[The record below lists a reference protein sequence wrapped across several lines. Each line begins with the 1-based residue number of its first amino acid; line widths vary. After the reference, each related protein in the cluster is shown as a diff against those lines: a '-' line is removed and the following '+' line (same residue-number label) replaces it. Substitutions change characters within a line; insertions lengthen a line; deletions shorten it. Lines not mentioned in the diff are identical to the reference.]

1 MGKAVTAENAATARD
16 AVDEPA
22 WRRVITLHGR
32 IEQEL
37 AKALQRRFGLGLTE
51 YRALSRLA
59 EVDGCSLRMQVLAD
73 AIGLNQSSVS
83 RLVARL
89 EEAGLTVRDPC
100 ENDRRG
106 VYSMLTPAGR
116 ERQALAEPVYR
127 ETLSAALDR
136 AANDPEL
143 AEAVVALR
151 ATAG

>member
-1 MGKAVTAENAATARD
+1 MAQQTEAARD

-22 WRRVITLHGR
+22 WRRLITLHGR
-32 IEQEL
+32 IEHEL
-37 AKALQRRFGLGLTE
+37 AKVLQRRFGLGLTE

-106 VYSMLTPAGR
+106 VYSMLTVEGR

-127 ETLSAALDR
+127 DTLRAALDR
-136 AANDPEL
+136 AAADPDL
-143 AEAVVALR
+143 GAAVNALR
-151 ATAG
+151 SGLAS